1 MKRFLLLLLGLLIL
15 QSQISLADPPEIEQY
30 TIIPVDD
37 IQLRDPLLLEQAA
50 MEYMLAFEA
59 YVEARRSKNPDT
71 RGKVVMLM
79 KEYRQAYAKFL
90 SMLREDKLYDP
101 QKPKNPAGWY
111 DKKHEKTHG
120 NKRDWKKTDAGDLRK
135 TVKEMVKRGA
145 SPEEIKAYI
154 KNNLPK
160 TAMSTAPATGVTTT
174 TTAPSPQPLP
184 RPTPRPLPRRPG
196 PLPEDD

>member
-1 MKRFLLLLLGLLIL
+1 MKRFFLLLFALLII
-15 QSQISLADPPEIEQY
+15 QSQVCLADPPEIEQY
-30 TIIPVDD
+30 TIVPVDD
-37 IQLRDPLLLEQAA
+37 IKLRDPLLLEQAA

-59 YVEARRSKNPDT
+59 YVEARRSKNPDI
-71 RGKVVMLM
+71 RGKVVLLM

-154 KNNLPK
+154 KTSLP
-160 TAMSTAPATGVTTT
+160 TTSMSTAPNPGMTTT
-174 TTAPSPQPLP
+174 TVAPVATTKPAKPVP
-184 RPTPRPLPRRPG
+184 PPPPPHHHHH
-196 PLPEDD
+196 